1 MEAKG
6 KTLVPAI
13 QLFADGQLDELVS
26 EHLVKPLLSTGME
39 PWSLWSWLTSPTGLL
54 SGEFPAEAV
63 VIDQKRVLRTVERQV
78 ADLEFPVR
86 V

>member
-1 MEAKG
+1 M
-6 KTLVPAI
+6 VV
-13 QLFADGQLDELVS
+13 ADQ
-26 EHLVKPLLSTGME
+26 T
-39 PWSLWSWLTSPTGLL
+39 TGLL

>member
-1 MEAKG
+1 MEVKG

-39 PWSLWSWLTSPTGLL
+39 PWSLWSWLTSPTG
-54 SGEFPAEAV
+54 GEFPAEAV

>member
-1 MEAKG
+1 MEVKG

-54 SGEFPAEAV
+54 NGEFPAEAV